1 MKKIIA
7 TVLAMVM
14 ALALC
19 TTAFAAS
26 SYVLY
31 DEDKEAVTDANDAK
45 VMVVKTAASSKDKT
59 TVYYSLMDGDDTTAI
74 YVPATADDFTNY
86 VENNY
91 VKEVT
96 GASDAMTEAE
106 IAAAVTY
113 VGKLTKKVEKSPEDA
128 EISCT
133 TSLYAEDV
141 YVDAKDVIYVAD
153 EDGDAMLLNGVII
166 KVTSDEDAVA
176 AVVQQGSHLWIK
188 GDKVSDGVYN
198 VKCAICGATSVA
210 YQTLKLAGTNTVVKY
225 DQNVGIDT
233 ANELDKTY
241 EGELLGNGWY
251 VATAKT
257 ATSTTTGTSSP
268 KTFDAGIAMY
278 VGMAL
283 TSVAGS
289 AVVIGKKKEF

>member
-26 SYVLY
+26 EYVLY
-31 DEDKEAVTDANDAK
+31 GKDKKAITGDDGAK
-45 VMVVKTAASSKDKT
+45 VMVTKTDASSKNST
-59 TVYYSLMDGDDTTAI
+59 TLYYKDEDGNYYI
-74 YVPATADDFTNY
+74 PATKDTFTNY
-86 VENNY
+86 VEGNY
-91 VKEVT
+91 VEKLNAGDV
-96 GASDAMTEAE
+96 SD
-106 IAAAVTY
+106 IADRITY
-113 VGKLTKKVEKSPEDA
+113 DGKLTKKLDKSSDKVERN
-128 EISCT
+128 CT
-133 TSLYAEDV
+133 TNV
-141 YVDAKDVIYVAD
+141 YD
-153 EDGDAMLLNGVII
+153 EDIYLDKDNKMYVKDASGDAMLFDGVIL
-166 KVTSDEDAVA
+166 KVSDDVS
-176 AVVQQGSHLWIK
+176 AVVDMGSHLWIK

-210 YQTLKLAGTNTVVKY
+210 YETLKLAGSTATVKY
-225 DQNVGIDT
+225 VLQDGIGT
-233 ANELDKTY
+233 ANDMDKAY
-241 EGELLGNGWY
+241 EGELLADSWY

-257 ATSTTTGTSSP
+257 ADPTTETNKSP

-289 AVVIGKKKEF
+289 ALVIGKKKEF